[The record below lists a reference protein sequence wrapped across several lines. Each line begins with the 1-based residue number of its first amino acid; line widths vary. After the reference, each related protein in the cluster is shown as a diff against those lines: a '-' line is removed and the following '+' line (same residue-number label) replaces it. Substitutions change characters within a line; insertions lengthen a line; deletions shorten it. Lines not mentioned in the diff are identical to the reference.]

1 MDAKAKAILKSA
13 SIMYTLS
20 LIIIFILSRSK
31 SIRKNYTLF
40 MIVFVLTFIVILF
53 ILLPF
58 AKKLMLFNT
67 ERIADKSA
75 EIMAIIILLIL
86 KVLN

>member
-1 MDAKAKAILKSA
+1 MDAKTKAILKSA

-20 LIIIFILSRSK
+20 LIIIFILSRSE

-40 MIVFVLTFIVILF
+40 VIVFVLTFIVILF
-53 ILLPF
+53 ILPPF
-58 AKKLMLFNT
+58 AKKLMQFNT

-75 EIMAIIILLIL
+75 EIMVIIILLIL

>member
-1 MDAKAKAILKSA
+1 
-13 SIMYTLS
+13 
-20 LIIIFILSRSK
+20 
-31 SIRKNYTLF
+31 